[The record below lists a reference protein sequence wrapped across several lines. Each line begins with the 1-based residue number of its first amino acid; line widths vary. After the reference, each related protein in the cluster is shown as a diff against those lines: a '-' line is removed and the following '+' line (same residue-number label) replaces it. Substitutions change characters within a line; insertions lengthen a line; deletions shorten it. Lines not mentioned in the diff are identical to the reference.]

1 MLTLGPDISGTQR
14 VMTMWIGCV
23 TDISGKICNY
33 ESGIWVKLFEF
44 PHVHFEDFDSV
55 LIILFKIL
63 IIYFGCSASLLLCA
77 GFL

>member
-1 MLTLGPDISGTQR
+1 
-14 VMTMWIGCV
+14 MWIGCV

-63 IIYFGCSASLLLCA
+63 IIQTLLVH
-77 GFL
+77 